1 MTFIAIRNLV
11 DVLII
16 LTFVNSTTLSAVT
29 VTTASFISSS
39 AVSTLVGLQ
48 KDRRIPV
55 VTSTMNMEKDELY
68 IESMEPVKFND
79 SKQPQTPTR
88 KRGRPGI
95 VVFSGGTAFNAAAA
109 EMALRNVASV
119 AATSSS
125 RVVASNNDAG
135 VGVAGGLDDDSIK
148 SENSIHEMMMMT
160 SMMMMSQSNTNNNN
174 NNNNIMEGGGI
185 KVWHVLPVTD
195 DGGSTAEI
203 VRVLGGP
210 AVGDIRSRLLRLAPG
225 HTREGRAVRRLLGHR
240 LVSLETIKKQQ
251 QQQRRR
257 RSSKYDDDEEEE
269 EITADKVSR
278 MAREEWFDI
287 IDGGMESHRHHGL
300 RHYADE
306 EEEEE
311 DNDDESDSDDYEHP
325 LWKGVSTPYRS
336 IIRSF
341 LVHFHSQVMHTHNG
355 IRHSS
360 RNPPFDFTGG
370 SVGNFFFAG
379 ARTFF
384 GSLPAAIFLFSK
396 VAGIPSGSRV
406 LPAVL
411 SEERLVLGA
420 VLKDGTRLRGQYE
433 ISHPSPR
440 QLAMKSNSTKEK
452 DGQRDRSGSFK
463 AVVKSFDTSDSLNE
477 GITSLHPS
485 AMKRVCYLLHDP
497 TWRRKV
503 QGQRN
508 ANNPSAAAEP
518 PSPQRSKSRVRT
530 DWTDRH
536 EVDPEPNPSVLEAIS
551 NANCIVYG
559 CGSLFTSVLPSLV
572 LRGVGEE
579 IVRKAVPRVLL
590 LNGWHDHE
598 TTWMETSSD
607 GNAVVKQMDATAIVQ
622 TIASAFDRG
631 NEQCKDDEDDSH
643 DGCSV
648 TPIPL
653 ITDYITHIL
662 YPIGSEIDI
671 KEQSLEELCASRQR
685 LRSEHATSVGT
696 AKQTNELPSHLDRIK
711 VMGIASIPADECV
724 EGKRSGGASR
734 HRIFDAG
741 ALVDCLLELAS
752 T

>member
-1 MTFIAIRNLV
+1 
-11 DVLII
+11 
-16 LTFVNSTTLSAVT
+16 
-29 VTTASFISSS
+29 
-39 AVSTLVGLQ
+39 
-48 KDRRIPV
+48 
-55 VTSTMNMEKDELY
+55 
-68 IESMEPVKFND
+68 MEPVKFND
-79 SKQPQTPTR
+79 SKQQQSPTR

-119 AATSSS
+119 AATSSSS

-160 SMMMMSQSNTNNNN
+160 SMMMSQSNTNNNNN

-300 RHYADE
+300 RRYADDD
-306 EEEEE
+306 EEEE
-311 DNDDESDSDDYEHP
+311 DNDEDSDSDDYEHP

-396 VAGIPSGSRV
+396 VAGIPFGSRV

-463 AVVKSFDTSDSLNE
+463 AVVKSFDTSESLNE

-503 QGQRN
+503 DGQRN
-508 ANNPSAAAEP
+508 ANNLSAAAEP

-685 LRSEHATSVGT
+685 LRSEHAASVGI

>member
-16 LTFVNSTTLSAVT
+16 LTFVNSTTLPAVT
-29 VTTASFISSS
+29 ATTASFISSS
-39 AVSTLVGLQ
+39 AASTLVGLQ

-55 VTSTMNMEKDELY
+55 VTSTMSSSSGSSNDDDDGIDQTSSNHIMIQTKSSSAMNMEKDELY

-79 SKQPQTPTR
+79 SKQQQTPTR

-119 AATSSS
+119 VATSSS

-135 VGVAGGLDDDSIK
+135 VGLAGGLDDDSIK

-160 SMMMMSQSNTNNNN
+160 SMMMSQSNTNN

-251 QQQRRR
+251 QRR
-257 RSSKYDDDEEEE
+257 RSSSKYDEEEEEE

-300 RHYADE
+300 RHYADD
-306 EEEEE
+306 EEEE

-360 RNPPFDFTGG
+360 RNPPFDFTGETKN
-370 SVGNFFFAG
+370 VATVNF
-379 ARTFF
+379 
-384 GSLPAAIFLFSK
+384 SLL
-396 VAGIPSGSRV
+396 
-406 LPAVL
+406 
-411 SEERLVLGA
+411 
-420 VLKDGTRLRGQYE
+420 DTTD
-433 ISHPSPR
+433 SHPSPFSLAPHHR
-440 QLAMKSNSTKEK
+440 WKCWQL
-452 DGQRDRSGSFK
+452 F
-463 AVVKSFDTSDSLNE
+463 L
-477 GITSLHPS
+477 
-485 AMKRVCYLLHDP
+485 
-497 TWRRKV
+497 
-503 QGQRN
+503 
-508 ANNPSAAAEP
+508 
-518 PSPQRSKSRVRT
+518 
-530 DWTDRH
+530 
-536 EVDPEPNPSVLEAIS
+536 
-551 NANCIVYG
+551 
-559 CGSLFTSVLPSLV
+559 CG
-572 LRGVGEE
+572 
-579 IVRKAVPRVLL
+579 
-590 LNGWHDHE
+590 
-598 TTWMETSSD
+598 
-607 GNAVVKQMDATAIVQ
+607 
-622 TIASAFDRG
+622 
-631 NEQCKDDEDDSH
+631 CKDVFRKSP
-643 DGCSV
+643 GGNF
-648 TPIPL
+648 L
-653 ITDYITHIL
+653 I
-662 YPIGSEIDI
+662 
-671 KEQSLEELCASRQR
+671 
-685 LRSEHATSVGT
+685 
-696 AKQTNELPSHLDRIK
+696 
-711 VMGIASIPADECV
+711 
-724 EGKRSGGASR
+724 
-734 HRIFDAG
+734 
-741 ALVDCLLELAS
+741 
-752 T
+752 

>member
-1 MTFIAIRNLV
+1 M
-11 DVLII
+11 
-16 LTFVNSTTLSAVT
+16 
-29 VTTASFISSS
+29 SSS
-39 AVSTLVGLQ
+39 NYNDGTDQ
-48 KDRRIPV
+48 
-55 VTSTMNMEKDELY
+55 TSTNQITIQTSSSSSSSLKEEELY
-68 IESMEPVKFND
+68 KESMEPVKFND
-79 SKQPQTPTR
+79 SKQQQQQQLPAATR

-109 EMALRNVASV
+109 EMAARNVV
-119 AATSSS
+119 ASSS
-125 RVVASNNDAG
+125 GVPSSRRAEEEVSSASSGGERVVADG
-135 VGVAGGLDDDSIK
+135 VVLDDDSIK
-148 SENSIHEMMMMT
+148 SENSVNEMMM
-160 SMMMMSQSNTNNNN
+160 SMMMMQSNTNNNHN
-174 NNNNIMEGGGI
+174 NNNMMENGGI

-240 LVSLETIKKQQ
+240 LVSLDTVRKRQK
-251 QQQRRR
+251 RHFGHG
-257 RSSKYDDDEEEE
+257 DEEGDN
-269 EITADKVSR
+269 EITADMVSR
-278 MAREEWFDI
+278 MAREEWLDI

-300 RHYADE
+300 RHHDYDADE
-306 EEEEE
+306 DDDNEEESGG
-311 DNDDESDSDDYEHP
+311 DGDDHEHP

-341 LVHFHSQVMHTHNG
+341 LVHFHSQVMQTHNG

-360 RNPPFDFTGG
+360 QNPPFDFTGG

-379 ARTFF
+379 TRTFF

-411 SEERLVLGA
+411 SEDRLVLGA
-420 VLKDGTRLRGQYE
+420 ELKDGTRLRGQYE
-433 ISHPSPR
+433 ISHPSQR
-440 QLAMKSNSTKEK
+440 QLVMKSKSSKAKE
-452 DGQRDRSGSFK
+452 GQRDRSGSFK
-463 AVVKSFDTSDSLNE
+463 AVVKSFDTSDSFNE

-497 TWRRKV
+497 TWRRKDG
-503 QGQRN
+503 GQYYS
-508 ANNPSAAAEP
+508 NNSSAAASEP
-518 PSPQRSKSRVRT
+518 PSSPRSKSRLRI

-579 IVRKAVPRVLL
+579 IVRKEVPRVLL

-598 TTWMETSSD
+598 TTWLETSRD
-607 GNAVVKQMDATAIVQ
+607 GSVVVKQMDATAIVQ
-622 TIASAFDRG
+622 TIANAFDRG
-631 NEQCKDDEDDSH
+631 NEQFKDDEDDST
-643 DGCSV
+643 DGSV

-671 KEQSLEELCASRQR
+671 NEQSLEELCTSRR
-685 LRSEHATSVGT
+685 RSRSQHAASVGISGEHN
-696 AKQTNELPSHLDRIK
+696 KLSSHLDRIE

-724 EGKRSGGASR
+724 EGKRSGGSSR
-734 HRIFDAG
+734 HRIFDASS
-741 ALVDCLLELAS
+741 LVNALLELAN